1 MKNCYIKDIRFCAK
15 QKGIR
20 TEEETGIM
28 VVEASRFDK
37 PPFPSKGA
45 NNSISRDK
53 IDERYPKNP
62 KK

>member
-1 MKNCYIKDIRFCAK
+1 VQNKKESELRRRQGSWQLK
-15 QKGIR
+15 PL
-20 TEEETGIM
+20 
-28 VVEASRFDK
+28 ASTNL
-37 PPFPSKGA
+37 PFPSKGA